1 MIRKAKK
8 SGRPWQPRLEAEPV
22 FNPFASLVVRL
33 DEREPPVL
41 EEELAG
47 EFEAAR
53 EKQLAYK
60 APQAEQLLS

>member
-8 SGRPWQPRLEAEPV
+8 VGRPWQPRLEAEPV

-47 EFEAAR
+47 EFEAAQER
-53 EKQLAYK
+53 QFAD
-60 APQAEQLLS
+60 QALQVGLPL